1 MLRKRIIFA
10 LIYSDGNFMQS
21 RNFRLQKVGNLHWLE
36 KNYKFQNIAFALDE
50 LIVLNASKGEKNMP
64 EFASTI
70 SKLVNDVFIP
80 IAAGGGIKTMED
92 AELLFKSGADKI
104 VLNSLFIQDPSMVK
118 ELIKY
123 YGSQSVVASI
133 DCKLNES
140 QYDIFINDGL
150 IKIEFTLLDYIK
162 YLEEL
167 GVGEIYLNSI
177 DKDGTGF
184 GYDQTLIEI
193 VNKHTSLPLI
203 IAGGA
208 GNENHLAQGLKIENV
223 SAVATA
229 NLFNFI
235 GNGLPNA
242 RNQIIDANENI
253 ANWSRNNYITNLTK
267 KINNNYVYKNQ
278 KMQNWRKY

>member
-1 MLRKRIIFA
+1 
-10 LIYSDGNFMQS
+10 MQS
-21 RNFRLQKVGNLHWLE
+21 RNFRLQKVGNLYWLE

-50 LIVLNASKGEKNMP
+50 LIVLNASRGDKNIS

-80 IAAGGGIKTMED
+80 IAAGGGIRTIED
-92 AELLFKSGADKI
+92 ADLLFKSGADKI
-104 VLNSLFIQDPSMVK
+104 VLNSLLVENSDIVK
-118 ELIKY
+118 EIIKN

-133 DCKLNES
+133 DCKLRDDNYE
-140 QYDIFINDGL
+140 IFIKDGSL
-150 IKIEFTLLDYIK
+150 KIDYELK
-162 YLEEL
+162 EYVAYLELL

-184 GYDQTLIEI
+184 GYDKSLIEN
-193 VNKHTSLPLI
+193 VNRITCLPLI

-208 GNENHLAQGLKIENV
+208 GNESHLAEGLKIENV

-242 RNQIIDANENI
+242 RKKLIYNNVNI
-253 ANWSRNNYITNLTK
+253 ANWNEF
-267 KINNNYVYKNQ
+267 
-278 KMQNWRKY
+278 

>member
-10 LIYSDGNFMQS
+10 LIYCDGNFMQS

-36 KNYKFQNIAFALDE
+36 KNYKFQNISFALDE
-50 LIVLNASKGEKNMP
+50 LIVLNASKGKKNMP

-70 SKLVNDVFIP
+70 SNLVNDVFIP
-80 IAAGGGIKTMED
+80 IAAGGGIRTMED
-92 AELLFKSGADKI
+92 ADLLFKSGADKI
-104 VLNSLFIQDPSMVK
+104 VLNSLLVENPDMVK
-118 ELIKY
+118 EIIKN
-123 YGSQSVVASI
+123 YGSQSVVACI
-133 DCKLNES
+133 DCKLQDDNYE
-140 QYDIFINDGL
+140 IFIKDGSL
-150 IKIEFTLLDYIK
+150 KIDYELK
-162 YLEEL
+162 EYVAYLELL

-184 GYDQTLIEI
+184 GYDQSLIEI
-193 VNKHTSLPLI
+193 VNRITSLPLI

-208 GNENHLAQGLKIENV
+208 GNESHLAQGLKVENV

-242 RNQIIDANENI
+242 RRQLIAANENI
-253 ANWSRNNYITNLTK
+253 ANWNINNYIYN
-267 KINNNYVYKNQ
+267 
-278 KMQNWRKY
+278 

>member
-1 MLRKRIIFA
+1 MLRKRIIFV
-10 LIYSDGNFMQS
+10 LIYADGYFMQS

-50 LIVLNASKGEKNMP
+50 LIVLNASKREKNMV

-80 IAAGGGIKTMED
+80 ISAGGGIRTIED
-92 AELLFKSGADKI
+92 AELLFKNGADKI
-104 VLNSLFIQDPSMVK
+104 ILNTLLVQNPRIVK
-118 ELIKY
+118 EIIKN
-123 YGSQSVVASI
+123 YGSQSVVACI
-133 DCKLNES
+133 DCKLKDKTYE
-140 QYDIFINDGL
+140 IFIKDGSLKIDYEL
-150 IKIEFTLLDYIK
+150 ISYIA

-184 GYDQTLIEI
+184 GYDLQLIES
-193 VNKHTSLPLI
+193 VNKISCLPLI

-235 GNGLPNA
+235 GDGLPNA
-242 RNQIIDANENI
+242 RNLILISNENI
-253 ANWSRNNYITNLTK
+253 ANWSVNNYI
-267 KINNNYVYKNQ
+267 I
-278 KMQNWRKY
+278 R